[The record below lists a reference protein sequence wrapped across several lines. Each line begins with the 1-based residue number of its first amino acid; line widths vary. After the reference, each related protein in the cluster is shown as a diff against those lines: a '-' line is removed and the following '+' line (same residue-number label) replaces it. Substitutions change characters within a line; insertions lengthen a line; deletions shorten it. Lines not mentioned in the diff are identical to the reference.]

1 MTILNVLALSLFLS
15 LPSPPGPA
23 IERAFLQNSAEI
35 LGELVTASGD
45 IPVSLPEPLSRADLV
60 SREQAVLV
68 FKQIFSVFKTSEFFL
83 DPVFSTLAGSPGGI
97 LKARWSFMNQ
107 RTGNQYPFRIF
118 FYVAPERETRGAAG
132 GRPVLELKI
141 VEIRAERL

>member
-1 MTILNVLALSLFLS
+1 MTILNVLAVSLLLS
-15 LPSPPGPA
+15 LPSPPGSS

-35 LGELVTASGD
+35 LEGLVTDSGD
-45 IPVSLPEPLSRADLV
+45 IPISLPEPLSRADLV
-60 SREQAVLV
+60 SREQAALV

-83 DPVFSTLAGSPGGI
+83 DPVFSTLVGSPGGI

-118 FYVAPERETRGAAG
+118 FYLAPERDLRGAPG
-132 GRPVLELKI
+132 GRPALALKI

>member
-1 MTILNVLALSLFLS
+1 MTILNVLALSLLLS
-15 LPSPPGPA
+15 LPSPPGSS

-35 LGELVTASGD
+35 LEGLVTRSGD
-45 IPVSLPEPLSRADLV
+45 IPISLPDPLSRADLV
-60 SREQAVLV
+60 SREQTALV

-83 DPVFSTLAGSPGGI
+83 DPVFSTFAGSPGGI
-97 LKARWSFMNQ
+97 LQARWSFVNQ

-118 FYVAPERETRGAAG
+118 FYVAPERELHGSSGGAPGLAF
-132 GRPVLELKI
+132 KI